1 MKNQGKKG
9 IVGGVG
15 FAMVALAMAGTP
27 AFAADPAADSTS
39 VSDDLAG
46 AKPSVTEMT
55 HATVTVTKINKGT
68 RHLTVKKPDGSR
80 QTFQVPPEI
89 ASFDKLKVG
98 DKIDIDYGERIAV
111 QVLPAGTKPSASEEM
126 AAAPGMVGQT
136 AKVSAEV
143 VGVDP
148 TTNHVTFKG
157 PDGDT
162 ETVAVQDPALRQK
175 LPSLEPGQV
184 VQLTFTQ
191 AIVGAIQPHGVKK

>member
-1 MKNQGKKG
+1 MKNQRKKG

-27 AFAADPAADSTS
+27 AFAADPAADSTA

-68 RHLTVKKPDGSR
+68 RHLTVKKPDGGR

-89 ASFDKLKVG
+89 AIVRQAQGGRQDRHRLRRADRG
-98 DKIDIDYGERIAV
+98 AG
-111 QVLPAGTKPSASEEM
+111 PAG
-126 AAAPGMVGQT
+126 GNQ
-136 AKVSAEV
+136 AERV
-143 VGVDP
+143 RGDGRGARDGRP
-148 TTNHVTFKG
+148 DREGLRRGRGRRPDDQPRHVQGTG
-157 PDGDT
+157 RRH